1 MSDLRDFNFVPGGVT
16 ASLGFLA
23 SGVAV
28 GVRKPNKKDVAIIF
42 SAEPSRAAAVFTTN
56 RVKAAPILVSQEHVA
71 AGDARAVVVN
81 SGCANACT
89 GRRGLEDA
97 RRMAELTAGAL
108 SARGARITSHQVM
121 VASTGVI
128 GQHLPMD
135 RIERGIS
142 MAVAELDVS
151 GGEAAAEAILT
162 TDLVKKEVAVSF
174 NLGGRRA
181 TIGGMAKGSGMIHPN
196 MATML
201 GFLTTDASVDQR
213 ALHKALRTSVER
225 SYNMISVDG
234 DTSTND
240 MVVILAN
247 GASGTSQLI
256 EGSPE
261 FKLFC
266 RALDLVNIHLARAI
280 AADGEGATKLIEVNV
295 TGAPTTVDAKK
306 AAMAVVKSPLVKT
319 AVFGA
324 DANWGRIFCAVG
336 YSGAEFDVTRV
347 AIRLGEIPVLQ
358 DGSPLAFDE
367 ELARGYLEGKEIKV
381 NIDLGSGGRSAT
393 AWGCDF
399 SYDYVKI
406 NGSYRT

>member
-1 MSDLRDFNFVPGGVT
+1 MPLTKDFNFVPGGIT
-16 ASLGFLA
+16 APKGFLA

-28 GVRKPNKKDVAIIF
+28 GVRKTGQKDVAIIC
-42 SAEPSRAAAVFTTN
+42 STEPSQGAAVFTTN

-71 AGDARAVVVN
+71 GGSPRAVVVN

-89 GRRGLEDA
+89 GERGLEDA
-97 RRMAELTAGAL
+97 RRMAGLTAEAL
-108 SARGARITSHQVM
+108 SLAGMKISPRQVV

-128 GQHLPMD
+128 GVHLPMD
-135 RIERGIS
+135 RIERGIRL
-142 MAVAELDVS
+142 AAAELDPD
-151 GGEAAAEAILT
+151 GGESAAEAILT

-174 NLGGRRA
+174 SLNGRLVTVGG
-181 TIGGMAKGSGMIHPN
+181 IAKGSGMIHPN

-213 ALHKALRTSVER
+213 ALHKALRTSAER

-240 MVVILAN
+240 MVVLLAN
-247 GASGTSQLI
+247 GASGAPQLV

-266 RALDLVNIHLARAI
+266 RALDFVNIHLARAI

-306 AAMAVVKSPLVKT
+306 AAMAVIKSPLVKT

-336 YSGAEFDVTRV
+336 YSGAEFDVDRV

-358 DGSPLAFDE
+358 DGSPLPFDE
-367 ELARGYLEGKEIKV
+367 DQARTYLEGQEIKV
-381 NIDLGSGGRSAT
+381 NIDLGSGSRSAT

-399 SYDYVKI
+399 SYDYVRI